1 LFVNSKVANQNTEDI
16 NATSALFDEV
26 AVFNGLHA
34 TAPSDDGFA
43 KPPLEECGAPP
54 PPLPF

>member
-1 LFVNSKVANQNTEDI
+1 MNSKVANQNTEDI

-34 TAPSDDGFA
+34 TVPSDDGFA
-43 KPPLEECGAPP
+43 KPPLEGCGVQS